1 MPKLLAVILLAG
13 VLHAQ
18 TSVPETKDPLG
29 RSTPQDSVFHFLEAC
44 HARDYSKALH
54 YLDLRRMPPA
64 ERARNGAELARQL
77 EDLLDDTPFDI
88 TTLSRDPEGDESD
101 GLSSGLDRL
110 DTFHVDGQTLEL
122 QLARV
127 ELKPGF
133 HVWLVSADS
142 IAMIPKAHQVV
153 AETPFEKKLPQQL
166 VTFEIL
172 DTPVWRWIALVTM
185 GLALWI
191 LMGFLS
197 WALVAVVRPL
207 VKTPAFRG
215 PLRLAL
221 AVAGFR
227 AAMEIASP
235 SVLPRLYIKRALVL
249 IFFLAVAWAGGIA
262 VDLIAE
268 RWRSRLDPRVQAVSY
283 SVLPLGRK
291 VLKLSLFLIA
301 ILWVL
306 SAWGYNTSTILAGLG
321 VGGLA
326 IALAAQKTIENLFG
340 GISVIGDRPVLVG
353 DVCRFGD
360 RVGTVMHIG
369 LRSTRLRTP
378 DRTIISVPNGEFSS
392 MALENVSGRDK
403 IWFHP
408 TLNLRRDT
416 TSDQLLQ
423 VLASFRQILVSH
435 PKVETGKIPV
445 RFIGA
450 GAYSLDVEVVAYITT
465 SDFDEFLE
473 LQQELLLKMLQA
485 VEHAG
490 TALAVPLQERFE
502 SQRAAAGVTT
512 PTSALRVDQ
521 TKIT

>member
-1 MPKLLAVILLAG
+1 MPRLLAAILLAG
-13 VLHAQ
+13 LLHAQ

-64 ERARNGAELARQL
+64 ERARNGPELARQL

-88 TTLSRDPEGDESD
+88 TTLSRDPEGDQSD

-122 QLARV
+122 QLERV

-133 HVWLVSADS
+133 HVWLVSANS
-142 IAMIPKAHQVV
+142 IAMIPKAHQIV

-166 VTFEIL
+166 VTFEIS

-191 LMGFLS
+191 FMGFLS
-197 WALVAVVRPL
+197 RALVAVVRPL
-207 VKTPAFRG
+207 VKAPAFRG

-369 LRSTRLRTP
+369 LRSTRIRTP

-392 MALENVSGRDK
+392 MALENISGRDK

-423 VLASFRQILVSH
+423 VLASFRQILVGH

-450 GAYSLDVEVVAYITT
+450 GTYSLDVEVVAYITT
-465 SDFDEFLE
+465 SDYDEFLE

-512 PTSALRVDQ
+512 PTSAIRVDQ
-521 TKIT
+521 KKIT